1 MPAYTFGVFGA
12 RSTRQSARKEV
23 RYVLTSLSI
32 YFVNFNIFNCFFV
45 PDMLKCTEFIDN
57 QGSDALAHR
66 FINI

>member
-1 MPAYTFGVFGA
+1 MPAYTFEVSGA
-12 RSTRQSARKEV
+12 RYTPICGKEF
-23 RYVLTSLSI
+23 RYALTSLSI
-32 YFVNFNIFNCFFV
+32 YFVNFNILNCFFV